1 MKSLRLLL
9 GLFKLHQLAPLL
21 MAQGTAT
28 SPAVGVLSTDVP
40 AGLSGAQFP
49 IVPADALVS
58 LVAGHADAGVVGKR
72 VHEVVIMSTSTPA
85 SALTAGTS
93 YYLEVTGGILE
104 GERFEVDEVRTAAA
118 TPGVL
123 VLDLDDTNSTRPNMA
138 VGALVGMKAAIRP
151 HMTLARLQARITPAL
166 VGNNVASQA
175 DGVLI
180 FNATS
185 AVTYYLRTD
194 GATWRKAGSTTDFS
208 GLIIPPDQSIMLQM
222 RSGAKELRQEGLI
235 RGNAFRINLK
245 SGVQS
250 AATGFP
256 DSLSPVEFGATT
268 NLLAPQLTT
277 WVGSNQQSLADGILV
292 FDPSKGSFVTYY
304 LRADGITWRASGS
317 TVDLSA
323 NKFLKPDSIIMLKRR
338 NADNQGIVPRPY

>member
-1 MKSLRLLL
+1 MNTLKSILCAVLVCTLFPSLR
-9 GLFKLHQLAPLL
+9 
-21 MAQGTAT
+21 AQGTAT

-40 AGLSGAQFP
+40 SGLSGAQFP
-49 IVPADALVS
+49 IIPGDALVS
-58 LVAGHADAGVVGKR
+58 LVAGHVDAGVVGKR
-72 VHEVVIMSTSTPA
+72 VHEIVMMSVSTPA
-85 SALTAGTS
+85 SVMMAGTS
-93 YYLEVTGGILE
+93 YYLEVTAGALA
-104 GERFEVDEVRTAAA
+104 GERFEVDEVRTAVAS
-118 TPGVL
+118 PGVL
-123 VLDLDDTNSTRPNMA
+123 VLDLDDANSTQPNMA
-138 VGALVGMKAAIRP
+138 AGALVGMKAAIRP

-194 GATWRKAGSTTDFS
+194 GVTWRKAGSTTDFS

-245 SGVQS
+245 PGVQS

-268 NLLAPQLTT
+268 NLVAPQLTT
-277 WVGSNQQSLADGILV
+277 WVGNNQQSLADSIMV
-292 FDPSKGSFVTYY
+292 FDPDKGSFVTYY

-317 TVDLSA
+317 TLNLSTS
-323 NKFLKPDSIIMLKRR
+323 KILKPNSIFMIKRR
-338 NADNQGIVPRPY
+338 HADDQGLVPRPY